1 MRVQDGR
8 TLLPHLLPHLEI
20 SFEFLWCHDTWAL
33 CSKMLHAAWCS
44 STGSKKSQI
53 MNDGGD
59 GGRNAASDM
68 PVIAEKHMPHLT
80 ELVTVARLSELQAS
94 CEATSRSK
102 RMQEL
107 AWKVGRLRLSIN

>member
-1 MRVQDGR
+1 
-8 TLLPHLLPHLEI
+8 
-20 SFEFLWCHDTWAL
+20 
-33 CSKMLHAAWCS
+33 
-44 STGSKKSQI
+44 
-53 MNDGGD
+53 
-59 GGRNAASDM
+59 M